1 MQKLVII
8 PAYNEEKNIKGVIKD
23 LKDNASDFD
32 YVIINDCST
41 DTTLDICKNERFN
54 YINMPI
60 NSGIGIAV
68 QTGYLYALQ
77 NGYDIVVQFD
87 GDGQH
92 DASYLSSLIMPII
105 NNEADFVIGSRFI
118 KKEGFQ
124 TTLLRRFGVNLFR
137 RLIFLL
143 THVRITDAT
152 SGFRAAG
159 KSAIEFLSENYAT
172 DYPEP
177 ESIVSLI
184 KNGYTIKEIPV
195 VMRERKGGKSSI
207 NLLKSIYYMIKVVI
221 AVIITYIKPKTKK
234 N

>member
-1 MQKLVII
+1 MKKLVII
-8 PAYNEEKNIKGVIKD
+8 PAYNEEENIIGVIKD
-23 LKDNASDFD
+23 LKGNAPDFD

-124 TTLLRRFGVNLFR
+124 TTLFRRFGVNLFR
-137 RLIFLL
+137 RLISLL